1 MAGRTRKDR
10 HRQALGAIVI
20 LAIATALTPGY
31 ATAREP
37 DPVVFGAPDRISAES
52 AEAEALNGIS
62 CPSLALCVAVDSDGE
77 AITSSE
83 LRAERPRWSI
93 AAIDTDR
100 GAGGAPKGVFLNAI
114 SCPVE
119 KLCVAVD
126 VSGRVVT
133 TTRPTGGAAAWT
145 VAEVD
150 GSNNIRGISCP
161 TRRLCVGVDDAGN
174 VITSTNPT
182 AGPRAW
188 TVAHIPATRHL
199 TDVSCPTPDLC
210 VATAEAPHGGNLII
224 STNPTGGPRSW
235 AVLTRISPHAFQSV
249 SCPSI
254 HLCVATDL
262 AGYLTSAARPLG
274 GRRAWSSAHV
284 DRTTVGRYQGFII
297 PAVAC
302 VSTTFCI
309 AVDDVGKAISSTRP
323 TAGVSA
329 WSITKR
335 PDSTRPFR
343 GVACPSSKLCIAID
357 EHALLTIHR

>member
-10 HRQALGAIVI
+10 HRHALGPIVV
-20 LAIATALTPGY
+20 LAIATALIPGY
-31 ATAREP
+31 ATARTPE
-37 DPVVFGAPDRISAES
+37 PVVFGAPDPISAES

-77 AITSSE
+77 AITSSD
-83 LRAERPRWSI
+83 LTAERPRWSI
-93 AAIDTDR
+93 AQIDTDP
-100 GAGGAPKGVFLNAI
+100 GAGGASQGVYLNAI

-133 TTRPTGGAAAWT
+133 TTRPTGGAAAWS
-145 VAEVD
+145 VAAVD
-150 GSNNIRGISCP
+150 GSDNIRGISCP
-161 TRRLCVGVDDAGN
+161 TPELCVGVDDAGN

-182 AGPRAW
+182 GGPSAW

-199 TDVSCPTPDLC
+199 TDISCPTPHLC

-235 AVLTRISPHAFQSV
+235 AVLTRISPHPFQSV

-262 AGYLTSAARPLG
+262 AGFVTSAARPLG
-274 GRRAWSSAHV
+274 GRHAWSSAHV

-302 VSTTFCI
+302 VSTTFCV
-309 AVDDVGKAISSTRP
+309 AVDDVGKALWSTHP

-343 GVACPSSKLCIAID
+343 SVACPSSRLCIALD
-357 EHALLTIHR
+357 EHALLTIRR